1 MSTLKTNNIQHVDR
15 SDPSIIIN
23 TDGSVNIAGTMTY
36 EDVTNVDA
44 VGIITGRSNIDAQ
57 KQVHVGTGVSVKAG
71 GINVTAGITTVQ
83 ALRQLLMQQLIVSL
97 LVKVQTLLLVT
108 LLLEKVL

>member
-44 VGIITGRSNIDAQ
+44 VGIITGR
-57 KQVHVGTGVSVKAG
+57 K
-71 GINVTAGITTVQ
+71 
-83 ALRQLLMQQLIVSL
+83 R
-97 LVKVQTLLLVT
+97 
-108 LLLEKVL
+108 